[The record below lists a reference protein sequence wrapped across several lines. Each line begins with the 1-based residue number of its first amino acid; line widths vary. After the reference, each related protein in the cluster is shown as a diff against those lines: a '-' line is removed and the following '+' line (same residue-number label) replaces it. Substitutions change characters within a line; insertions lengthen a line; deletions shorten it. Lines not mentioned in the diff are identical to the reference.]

1 MTKWDKFFDE
11 KIRRIARQKNVLD
24 IGGGFRFQKG
34 LAKYQN
40 LFKNTNY
47 QTLDISS
54 QYKPDIVADIHQ
66 MPLDDESVDAVI
78 CKAVLEHVHSPQK
91 AVDEIYRILKK
102 QGECL
107 VYLPFLYPY
116 HGQKD
121 GYKDYYRYTKD
132 GIEYLFKRFRSIET
146 CPVRGNLETVLNLIP
161 LPGIK
166 IFNPLVRIFDKF
178 LSFKQVS
185 GYYVFL
191 VK

>member
-1 MTKWDKFFDE
+1 MTKWNKFFDE
-11 KIRRIARQKNVLD
+11 KIRQIARQKNVLD
-24 IGGGFRFQKG
+24 IGGGLPFQKG
-34 LAKYQN
+34 LAQYQDI
-40 LFKNTNY
+40 FKNVNY
-47 QTLDISS
+47 QTLDINP
-54 QYKPDIVADIHQ
+54 QCNPDIVADIHQ
-66 MPLDDESVDAVI
+66 MSLESESVDAVI

-107 VYLPFLYPY
+107 AYLPFLYPY
-116 HGQKD
+116 HGRKD

-132 GIEYLFKRFRSIET
+132 GIEYLFRNFSSIET
-146 CPVRGNLETVLNLIP
+146 CPVRGNLETVINLIP

-166 IFNPLVRIFDKF
+166 IFNPLVRILDRFF
-178 LSFKQVS
+178 SFKQVS